1 MRRGIVGALLAS
13 VLLIGSG
20 SGVFAQGQTEDE
32 VFGWP
37 LDEWQQ
43 QLEERAA
50 GSEPPGSKAL
60 PSAMVVRQGPASS
73 GAVALTFDDGYNAKA
88 CASIA
93 DTLRRYGAVGT
104 FFVNGQWLTREPNRW
119 RRILEGMEVANH
131 TRSHRRL
138 TQEPHPVVI
147 NQIRTN
153 EWIHEQV
160 LGRPMLKA
168 LRPPYGAYGER
179 VGRIAR
185 SLGYDHIVMWN
196 VDTGDWNPKAKPKRI
211 VRAAT
216 GAAPGSII
224 LMHCARDATAKA
236 LPRIVRHYQRRG
248 IEVGGLS
255 TVLEGAEASEATS
268 EPYGG

>member
-1 MRRGIVGALLAS
+1 MRRGIAGALLAS
-13 VLLIGSG
+13 MLLIGSG
-20 SGVFAQGQTEDE
+20 SGVFAQGQPGDG

-37 LDEWQQ
+37 LEEWQQ
-43 QLEERAA
+43 QVEERMA
-50 GSEPPGSKAL
+50 GSEPPRSKTQ
-60 PSAMVVRQGPASS
+60 PSAMVVRKGPASS

-93 DTLRRYGAVGT
+93 DTLRRHDAVGT

-131 TRSHRRL
+131 TRSHPRL
-138 TQEPHPVVI
+138 TLEPHPVVL

-179 VGRIAR
+179 VGRIAK
-185 SLGYDHIVMWN
+185 SLGYDHIVMWTI
-196 VDTGDWNPKAKPKRI
+196 DTGDWKPTAKPKRI

-224 LMHCARDATAKA
+224 LMHCAREATAKA

-248 IEVGGLS
+248 IEVAGLS
-255 TVLEGAEASEATS
+255 QVLKGAKPSKATS
-268 EPYGG
+268 EGYGG

>member
-1 MRRGIVGALLAS
+1 MGALLAS
-13 VLLIGSG
+13 VLVIGSG
-20 SGVFAQGQTEDE
+20 SGVFAQGQSKDK

-37 LDEWQQ
+37 LEEWRQQ
-43 QLEERAA
+43 VEVLVADSDPAR
-50 GSEPPGSKAL
+50 SKTL
-60 PSAMVVRQGPASS
+60 PSAMVVRKGPASS
-73 GAVALTFDDGYNAKA
+73 GAIALTFDDGYNAKA

-93 DTLRRYGAVGT
+93 ETLRRYDAVGT

-131 TRSHRRL
+131 TRSHPRL

-179 VGRIAR
+179 VGRIAK
-185 SLGYDHIVMWN
+185 SVGYDHIVMWN
-196 VDTGDWNPKAKPKRI
+196 VDTGDWDPRAKPKRI

-248 IEVGGLS
+248 IEVTGLS
-255 TVLEGAEASEATS
+255 KVLEGAKASEATS
-268 EPYGG
+268 ERYGG

>member
-13 VLLIGSG
+13 VLLIASG
-20 SGVFAQGQTEDE
+20 AGVFAQGQPEDE
-32 VFGWP
+32 LFGWP
-37 LDEWQQ
+37 LEEWQQ
-43 QLEERAA
+43 QVEERMA
-50 GSEPPGSKAL
+50 GSEPPRSKTL
-60 PSAMVVRQGPASS
+60 PSAMVVRKGPAAS

-131 TRSHRRL
+131 TRSHPRL
-138 TQEPHPVVI
+138 TQEPHPVVL

-179 VGRIAR
+179 VGRIAK

-196 VDTGDWNPKAKPKRI
+196 CRHRRLEAQRPSPSASCVQRPVQR
-211 VRAAT
+211 RARSSSCIAPAT
-216 GAAPGSII
+216 PPPRPCPASCATTSGAASRS
-224 LMHCARDATAKA
+224 AA
-236 LPRIVRHYQRRG
+236 
-248 IEVGGLS
+248 
-255 TVLEGAEASEATS
+255 
-268 EPYGG
+268 